1 MSLQVRIKIR
11 NDMNSTLN
19 CCKFQVIFESKG
31 KLSNMFRFEDRVPY
45 GLVSG
50 VFTNI
55 RVVDAILPVMVTQK
69 DT

>member
-19 CCKFQVIFESKG
+19 CCK
-31 KLSNMFRFEDRVPY
+31 FEDRVPY